1 MVNFYNNSTGSQYG
15 AFNTGIG
22 TTQTPDT
29 RTINMSKEV
38 YGKITFPRV
47 IDTEFTEFVSPATSS
62 FEPTVPEFF
71 QFYEDLFYQ
80 IPVEGEV
87 NSHEY
92 LVKRS
97 SEYIG
102 ETVQNDEINALLE
115 EINNLRQE
123 LLDANQTIID
133 LSSNSIA

>member
-1 MVNFYNNSTGSQYG
+1 MASVYDLNSQFSSLG
-15 AFNTGIG
+15 TGIG
-22 TTQTPDT
+22 STNTPDT
-29 RTINMSKEV
+29 QTIQMSKEV

-47 IDTEFTEFVSPATSS
+47 IDTEFTEFISPATSS

-92 LVKRS
+92 LVKIS
-97 SEYIG
+97 SG
-102 ETVQNDEINALLE
+102 S
-115 EINNLRQE
+115 LR
-123 LLDANQTIID
+123 IR
-133 LSSNSIA
+133 

>member
-1 MVNFYNNSTGSQYG
+1 MPSVNYITSSQFAALGS
-15 AFNTGIG
+15 GIG
-22 TTQTPDT
+22 NAVTSDTQT
-29 RTINMSKEV
+29 IQMSKEV

-47 IDTEFTEFVSPATSS
+47 VDTEFTEFVSPATSS

-87 NSHEY
+87 NSHQY

-115 EINNLRQE
+115 EINTLRQE
-123 LLDANQTIID
+123 LLDANQTIVD
-133 LSSNSIA
+133 LSSNISA

>member
-1 MVNFYNNSTGSQYG
+1 MPSVNYITSSQFATIGSG
-15 AFNTGIG
+15 VGNAITAD
-22 TTQTPDT
+22 TQT
-29 RTINMSKEV
+29 IQMAKEV

-47 IDTEFTEFVSPATSS
+47 VDTEFTEFVSAPTSS

-87 NSHEY
+87 NSHQY

-102 ETVQNDEINALLE
+102 ETVQNDEINDLLE
-115 EINNLRQE
+115 ENNTLRQE
-123 LLDANQTIID
+123 ILEANQTIVD
-133 LSSNSIA
+133 LSSNPTS

>member
-1 MVNFYNNSTGSQYG
+1 MPSVNYITSSQFATLGSG
-15 AFNTGIG
+15 VGNTN
-22 TTQTPDT
+22 TSDTQT
-29 RTINMSKEV
+29 IQMSKEV

-47 IDTEFTEFVSPATSS
+47 VDTEFTEFVSPATSS

-87 NSHEY
+87 NSHQY

-115 EINNLRQE
+115 EINTLRQE
-123 LLDANQTIID
+123 LLDANQTIVD
-133 LSSNSIA
+133 LSSNISA

>member
-1 MVNFYNNSTGSQYG
+1 M
-15 AFNTGIG
+15 AEE
-22 TTQTPDT
+22 
-29 RTINMSKEV
+29 TIKLSKEV

-47 IDTEFTEFVSPATSS
+47 VDTEFTEFVAPTTSS

-87 NSHEY
+87 NSHQY

-102 ETVQNDEINALLE
+102 EVVQNDEINALLE
-115 EINNLRQE
+115 EINSLRQE
-123 LLDANQTIID
+123 LLDANQTIVD
-133 LSSNSIA
+133 LSSNIS

>member
-1 MVNFYNNSTGSQYG
+1 MASVYDLNSQFSSLGTSIGST
-15 AFNTGIG
+15 N
-22 TTQTPDT
+22 TPDT
-29 RTINMSKEV
+29 QTIQMSKEV

-47 IDTEFTEFVSPATSS
+47 IDTEFTEFISPATSS

-102 ETVQNDEINALLE
+102 ETVQNDEIKALLE
-115 EINNLRQE
+115 EINTLRQD
-123 LLDANQTIID
+123 LLDANQTIVD
-133 LSSNSIA
+133 LSSNSIS

>member
-1 MVNFYNNSTGSQYG
+1 MASVYDTASEFSSFG
-15 AFNTGIG
+15 TGIG
-22 TTQTPDT
+22 STNTPDT
-29 RTINMSKEV
+29 QTIQMSKEV
-38 YGKITFPRV
+38 YGRITFPRV
-47 IDTEFTEFVSPATSS
+47 INTEFTEFVSPATSS

-87 NSHEY
+87 NSHQY
-92 LVKRS
+92 LVRRS

-115 EINNLRQE
+115 EINSLRQE
-123 LLDANQTIID
+123 LLDANQTILD
-133 LSSNSIA
+133 LSTNSTT

>member
-1 MVNFYNNSTGSQYG
+1 MASVYDLNSQFSSLG
-15 AFNTGIG
+15 TGIG
-22 TTQTPDT
+22 STNTPDT
-29 RTINMSKEV
+29 QTIQMSKEV

-47 IDTEFTEFVSPATSS
+47 IDTEFTEFISPATSS

-80 IPVEGEV
+80 IPVEGDV
-87 NSHEY
+87 NSQEY

-115 EINNLRQE
+115 EINTLRQD
-123 LLDANQTIID
+123 LLDANQTIVD

>member
-1 MVNFYNNSTGSQYG
+1 M
-15 AFNTGIG
+15 AEE
-22 TTQTPDT
+22 
-29 RTINMSKEV
+29 TIKLSKEV

-47 IDTEFTEFVSPATSS
+47 IDTQFTEFVAATTSS

-71 QFYEDLFYQ
+71 QYYEDLFYQ

-87 NSHEY
+87 NSHQY

-115 EINNLRQE
+115 EINTLRQE
-123 LLDANQTIID
+123 LLDANQTIVD
-133 LSSNSIA
+133 LSSNTIS

>member
-1 MVNFYNNSTGSQYG
+1 MASIYDTGSQFSSFG
-15 AFNTGIG
+15 TGIG
-22 TTQTPDT
+22 STNTPDT
-29 RTINMSKEV
+29 QTIQMSKEV

-47 IDTEFTEFVSPATSS
+47 VDTEFTEFVSPTTSS
-62 FEPTVPEFF
+62 FEPTIPEFF

-87 NSHEY
+87 NSHTY

-115 EINNLRQE
+115 EINTLRQE
-123 LLDANQTIID
+123 LLDANQTILD
-133 LSSNSIA
+133 LSTNTTS